1 VGAPVVAGRAASSLM
16 ACRHSWIATSHAG
29 LGAMEAILQLRSCC
43 KKGDGLRRDLS
54 AEVAD
59 VYIAPSFFEIFRN

>member
-1 VGAPVVAGRAASSLM
+1 
-16 ACRHSWIATSHAG
+16 
-29 LGAMEAILQLRSCC
+29 MEAILQLRSCC